1 MKDTTR
7 SENRHYLQREKAR
20 ALRYASQYLGHA
32 SSEEAIS
39 QNALTRYRNQ
49 KVCSCQMCCN
59 PRKTVLW
66 KGKDRLPIQ
75 ERKALLERDD
85 LSRE

>member
-7 SENRHYLQREKAR
+7 SENRHYLQREKDR
-20 ALRYASQYLGHA
+20 ALRYASQSLGHT
-32 SSEEAIS
+32 SSEKAIR

-59 PRKTVLW
+59 PRKTVLL

-75 ERKALLERDD
+75 ERKALLRGGDISTE
-85 LSRE
+85 